1 MEFQLKNPTEIV
13 KNKKQESMVDD
24 ESLPG
29 KWSDKRMEEDEG
41 LRTVECLRGRLLAER
56 AASKAANDESEQI
69 SKKVAELENQLKMEI
84 KSRNKAVKKLKF
96 LMKKLDSLKTS
107 YVSADEAS
115 SFSEKSKIS
124 SVLSSKSQH
133 QIELQKA
140 QISKRQNCP
149 SSEDS
154 SGSLDETISVNF
166 NESLI
171 QYGTKDGAEDD
182 SNKEDNNGSKYH
194 STKNNNY
201 KEESNQ
207 DIDQDVDNS
216 MALVMVEKIGTLTPR
231 NDKDQEDIFDNSMA
245 LVVVDSMV
253 KEYNQD
259 VSISNESVKDVLDAL
274 RYARESLQT
283 SMDMR
288 RHMESNIVQ
297 ARLDRISC

>member
-29 KWSDKRMEEDEG
+29 KWRMEEDEG

-69 SKKVAELENQLKMEI
+69 SKKVVTELENQLKMEI

-96 LMKKLDSLKTS
+96 LMKKLDSLKSS
-107 YVSADEAS
+107 YVSADETS

-124 SVLSSKSQH
+124 SVSSSKSQQ
-133 QIELQKA
+133 QIELQKD

-149 SSEDS
+149 SPEDNL
-154 SGSLDETISVNF
+154 GSLDDTIFVNF
-166 NESLI
+166 NENLI
-171 QYGTKDGAEDD
+171 QSGTKDGGEDD
-182 SNKEDNNGSKYH
+182 SKKEDNNGSKYH

-207 DIDQDVDNS
+207 DIDEDVDNS

-231 NDKDQEDIFDNSMA
+231 NDEDQEDTFDTSMA